1 MKNGNHTHKMVAQS
15 LKMNRNSNFH
25 TYPNSGTVRSQAI
38 AMIQDLQSILNS
50 VPEGIDVPPWVVMKI
65 SQCKESI
72 DAVNTYVSYYGGM
85 KNQ

>member
-1 MKNGNHTHKMVAQS
+1 MNDNQKLAAQ
-15 LKMNRNSNFH
+15 LRANRKFH
-25 TYPNSGTVRSQAI
+25 TYPNSGTVRSQAV

-72 DAVNTYVSYYGGM
+72 DAVNTYLSYYSNM
-85 KNQ
+85 KP